1 MARNKGAPDALTAR
15 VSICIS
21 ATITMTAILL
31 IPLARKQN
39 ASLDSAIKSPA
50 TLGPITLREFVE
62 LAKKSPGKLDYA
74 SPGNGTS
81 NHLGT
86 ELFQQVTGI
95 DMVHIAYTG
104 NGPAMIDLIGGQIQ
118 MLFGTVVSVAPQAR
132 AGRLKALAVTGEKR
146 WFSFPDEPTMIEAGY
161 PGFVSDTFNALFAP
175 AGTPR
180 SIINRLNHEI
190 GKLGGMQEVKDR
202 LALQGAEVMLS
213 TPEELATRV
222 RGDLAKWGKIVRASG
237 IKAD

>member
-1 MARNKGAPDALTAR
+1 
-15 VSICIS
+15 
-21 ATITMTAILL
+21 
-31 IPLARKQN
+31 
-39 ASLDSAIKSPA
+39 
-50 TLGPITLREFVE
+50 
-62 LAKKSPGKLDYA
+62 
-74 SPGNGTS
+74 
-81 NHLGT
+81 
-86 ELFQQVTGI
+86 
-95 DMVHIAYTG
+95 
-104 NGPAMIDLIGGQIQ
+104 
-118 MLFGTVVSVAPQAR
+118 MLFRSSSLMPEVPTVAES
-132 AGRLKALAVTGEKR
+132 G
-146 WFSFPDEPTMIEAGY
+146 I
-161 PGFVSDTFNALFAP
+161 PGFEVIVWYGVFAP

>member
-1 MARNKGAPDALTAR
+1 MAAVLVEAQVMDLADDVAYSVHDVEDGIVAGRIDMMFGNLAEILPHIRNGGVRAIAFTSVPPSPVLPG
-15 VSICIS
+15 VP
-21 ATITMTAILL
+21 TIAAAGLPGFEAIL
-31 IPLARKQN
+31 
-39 ASLDSAIKSPA
+39 
-50 TLGPITLREFVE
+50 V
-62 LAKKSPGKLDYA
+62 
-74 SPGNGTS
+74 NG
-81 NHLGT
+81 
-86 ELFQQVTGI
+86 F
-95 DMVHIAYTG
+95 
-104 NGPAMIDLIGGQIQ
+104 
-118 MLFGTVVSVAPQAR
+118 
-132 AGRLKALAVTGEKR
+132 
-146 WFSFPDEPTMIEAGY
+146 
-161 PGFVSDTFNALFAP
+161 FAP